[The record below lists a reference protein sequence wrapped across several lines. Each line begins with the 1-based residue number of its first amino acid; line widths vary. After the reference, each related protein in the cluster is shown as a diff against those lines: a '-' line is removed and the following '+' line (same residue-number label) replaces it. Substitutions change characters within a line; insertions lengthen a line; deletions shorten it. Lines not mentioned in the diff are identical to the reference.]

1 MKPNKLRGCS
11 TWRHFLCIHTDI
23 TSCVYRAYKDSP
35 NDWSLAEKLSE
46 CFWTLWGFTAEQE
59 GIIIHSIKRKAD
71 YIYIISDPVHH
82 EYLLLLF
89 GWFIIT
95 VLMHSSP
102 HKYRSVIYSPLCVTK
117 PYIFFIFKL
126 ASNLTTV
133 LQTRVLST
141 TVIIL
146 FRLFFCHFRC
156 STHASQHFFSSQF
169 WNDKRVNK

>member
-95 VLMHSSP
+95 VLIHPIS
-102 HKYRSVIYSPLCVTK
+102 
-117 PYIFFIFKL
+117 
-126 ASNLTTV
+126 TV
-133 LQTRVLST
+133 L
-141 TVIIL
+141 L
-146 FRLFFCHFRC
+146 FTLLYV
-156 STHASQHFFSSQF
+156 SPNPIFSSYSNWHQT
-169 WNDKRVNK
+169 WQQSCKHESYRLLL